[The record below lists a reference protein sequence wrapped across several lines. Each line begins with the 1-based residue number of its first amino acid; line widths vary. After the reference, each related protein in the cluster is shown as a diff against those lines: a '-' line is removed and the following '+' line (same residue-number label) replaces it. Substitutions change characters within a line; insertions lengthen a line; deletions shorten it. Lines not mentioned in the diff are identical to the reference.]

1 MGAITLLIHDD
12 RYTIP
17 TVRLLEA
24 ADAETALELGRRA
37 LAETEH
43 HRGVELWRDD
53 ERLATLGAAGRVDSR
68 RSSGH
73 EAASAE

>member
-1 MGAITLLIHDD
+1 MGAITLFIHDD

-24 ADAETALELGRRA
+24 TDEETALDLALRA
-37 LAETEH
+37 LRETPH

-53 ERLATLGAAGRVDSR
+53 ERLAALSR
-68 RSSGH
+68 RQV
-73 EAASAE
+73 

>member
-1 MGAITLLIHDD
+1 MGAITLFIHDD

-24 ADAETALELGRRA
+24 TDQETALDLALRA
-37 LAETEH
+37 LRETPH

-53 ERLATLGAAGRVDSR
+53 ERLAALSR
-68 RSSGH
+68 RQV
-73 EAASAE
+73 